1 MGKLEHLIEF
11 YYSCILEVRIETR
24 ARRMKKFQQ
33 LSARQQRMLR
43 FMTAFVRENGYPP
56 SIREI
61 GDECHIGSTSV
72 VNYNLN
78 KLVDAGF
85 IERSGRVSRGLR
97 IVRGIPDVETPTRL
111 ASSQPL
117 QVALVGRIAA
127 GEPISLPDDI
137 AHHIDED
144 DYISVPPA
152 LLGNSDASEVFA
164 LMVRG
169 DSMIDAMIQ
178 NGDIVILRRQNTA
191 DNGDM
196 VAAWLKDDSETT
208 LKHFYRRNNMIE
220 LQPANPAYQPLQVL
234 PGNCEIK
241 GKVLSVM
248 RAYA

>member
-1 MGKLEHLIEF
+1 MKDF
-11 YYSCILEVRIETR
+11 
-24 ARRMKKFQQ
+24 RR
-33 LSARQQRMLR
+33 LSARQQHMLR
-43 FMTAFVRENGYPP
+43 FMVAFVRDNGYPP

-61 GDECHIGSTSV
+61 GDECLIGSTSV

-78 KLVDAGF
+78 KLVDAGY
-85 IERSGRVSRGLR
+85 IERSDRVSRGLR
-97 IVRGIPDVETPTRL
+97 IVGSIPGAESATGQL
-111 ASSQPL
+111 L

-144 DYISVPPA
+144 DYINVPPA
-152 LLGNSDASEVFA
+152 LLGKHDASEVFA
-164 LMVRG
+164 LAVRG

-196 VAAWLKDDSETT
+196 VAAWLKEDSETT
-208 LKHFYRRNNMIE
+208 LKHFYRRGDMIE
-220 LQPANPAYQPLQVL
+220 LQPANPAYQPLQVM
-234 PGNCEIK
+234 PDNCEIK

-248 RAYA
+248 RTYA